1 MNWLAVGL
9 VVLVIAF
16 VVWLA
21 AAVVVRRNRPP
32 REIAVSAVRLLPDV
46 VFLARILGAAPDVP
60 RGHRLGLLVLRG
72 WLVSPIDLIP
82 DFLPTIGQLDDLVI
96 AVAVLRRV
104 VERLDPA
111 RLDELWPGT
120 PEGLTLLR
128 RLLAGE
134 PAASAP

>member
-9 VVLVIAF
+9 VVLAIAL
-16 VVWLA
+16 VVWLG

-32 REIAVSAVRLLPDV
+32 RELAIPAVKLLPDI

-60 RGHRLGLLVLRG
+60 RGPRVTLLVLRA

-82 DFLPTIGQLDDLVI
+82 DFLPTIGQLDDLVM

-104 VERLDPA
+104 VVRLDPA

-120 PEGLTLLR
+120 PEGLALLR

-134 PAASAP
+134 PAEIAA